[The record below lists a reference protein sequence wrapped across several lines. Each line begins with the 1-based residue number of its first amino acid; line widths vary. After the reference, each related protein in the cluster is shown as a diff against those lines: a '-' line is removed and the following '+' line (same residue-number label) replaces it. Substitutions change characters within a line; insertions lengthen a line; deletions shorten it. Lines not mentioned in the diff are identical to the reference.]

1 MKKQTKKRVQTCRGR
16 LRQVVSGTI
25 AKHSMKRSSTQFERQ
40 VDIDRRIRAGEFPS
54 APRLAEDWE
63 VDERT
68 IKRDIEFMRDRISA
82 PIEYDRNRRGYYY
95 SENTW
100 SFPAISMREGEL
112 TALLLARHSLE
123 QYRDLPLGKMLNH
136 FFEQVL
142 ETAGGQAGAA
152 PKRILQGFS
161 FVPPPAVPVD
171 YAIWDLLCRC
181 MLQRHTVEINYQ
193 SLSSETLQSYR
204 LDPLHIANIEGEWYL
219 FAKSHRKGDVLQL
232 AVSRTKEVKDTG
244 EPFAVPE
251 DFNAEELK
259 QKLFGRYVSMQGKPE
274 TVRVRIESAA
284 RVHLKQWHV
293 EQKVVTHKDGSME
306 ISFPVNSG
314 GSKQPYA
321 NVISWILSMGR
332 HARVL
337 GPARLK
343 QMVDSEVGEMG
354 K

>member
-1 MKKQTKKRVQTCRGR
+1 
-16 LRQVVSGTI
+16 
-25 AKHSMKRSSTQFERQ
+25 MKRSSTQFERQ

-68 IKRDIEFMRDRISA
+68 IKRDIEFLRDRISA
-82 PIEYDRNRRGYYY
+82 PIEYDRVRRGYYY
-95 SENTW
+95 SETTW

-112 TALLLARHSLE
+112 TALLLARHALE
-123 QYRDLPLGKMLNH
+123 QYRDLPLGNMLNH

-152 PKRILQGFS
+152 PERILQGFS
-161 FVPPPAVPVD
+161 FVPPPAVPID
-171 YAIWDLLCRC
+171 YAIWDHLCRC
-181 MLQRHTVEINYQ
+181 MLQRHTVEISYQ
-193 SLSSETLQSYR
+193 SLSSETLQGYR

-219 FAKSHRKGDVLQL
+219 FARSHRKGDVLQL
-232 AVSRTKEVKDTG
+232 AVSRTMEVKDTG

-274 TVRVRIESAA
+274 TVRVRIDAAA

-293 EQKVVTHKDGSME
+293 EQKVVTRKDGSME
-306 ISFPVNSG
+306 ISFPVSSG
-314 GSKQPYA
+314 SSKQPYS
-321 NVISWILSMGR
+321 NVISWVLSMGR

-337 GPARLK
+337 APAKLK
-343 QMVDSEVGEMG
+343 KLVAEEVREMSAQSR
-354 K
+354 